1 MAPPPTGPG
10 TRRGA
15 LAVRRFPLLPTWRW
29 LMPLAVMLGALGVAF
44 AGANGPRVYFLVATA
59 LVCLLWWVQAWRR
72 PVLIV
77 DDGGYRVRVRG
88 RERLRVRWSE
98 VRSARA
104 VPDEHAMYLDCGDPA
119 RNLLL
124 PQHGYGFRFA
134 RQPELYALLATRF
147 GDRLERVAKL
157 VPDALRHPLDPHEAP
172 EPGEPHAP
180 GDRRDPEGPR
190 DE

>member
-1 MAPPPTGPG
+1 MAPPPTGTTG
-10 TRRGA
+10 STM
-15 LAVRRFPLLPTWRW
+15 AVRRFPLLPTWRW
-29 LMPLAVMLGALGVAF
+29 LMPLAVMLGAFGVAF
-44 AGANGPRVYFLVATA
+44 AGASGPRVYFLVATA
-59 LVCLLWWVQAWRR
+59 LVCLLWWAQARRR
-72 PVLIV
+72 PVLLV

-104 VPDEHAMYLDCGDPA
+104 VPDEYAMYLDCGDAA

-134 RQPELYALLATRF
+134 RQPELYALLAARL
-147 GDRLERVAKL
+147 GDRLEEVDKL
-157 VPDALRHPLDPHEAP
+157 VPDELRHQLDQHGS
-172 EPGEPHAP
+172 GEQGERH
-180 GDRRDPEGPR
+180 DPEGPR